1 MRSIESMRK
10 QYTFNSISIKEI
22 DSNPLVEFEKW
33 FDFAIEKG
41 VEEPNS
47 MVLSTVSRLGRP
59 SSRVVLL
66 KGLIESQFIFYT
78 NYKSKKAKDI
88 LCNSFV
94 SLNFFWSSLER
105 QIRIEGNASKV
116 SEKMSDSYF
125 KNRPRESQISACV
138 SKQSSTINNKDSL
151 EKSILDFNRENKNLK
166 KIPRPNYWGGYKV
179 KPYVIEFWQ
188 GRKNRLHDRVRYF
201 LHGKNWKYELLAP

>member
-1 MRSIESMRK
+1 MRNIESMRK
-10 QYTFNSISIKEI
+10 QYTYNSISIKEI

-33 FDFAIEKG
+33 FDFATEKG
-41 VEEPNS
+41 IEEPNS

-88 LCNSFV
+88 LYNSFV
-94 SLNFFWSSLER
+94 ALNFFWSSLER

-116 SEKMSDSYF
+116 SEEMSDSYF
-125 KNRPRESQISACV
+125 KNRPLESRISACV

-188 GRKNRLHDRVRYF
+188 GRKNRLHDRVKYS

>member
-33 FDFAIEKG
+33 FDFTIEKG

-88 LCNSFV
+88 LYNSFV

-188 GRKNRLHDRVRYF
+188 GRKNRLHDRVRYS